1 MWCFEMLN
9 LTTNEHELW
18 FGYSMQDAIRR
29 MEKNG
34 HKVDINNY
42 KFLMQDYED

>member
-9 LTTNEHELW
+9 KTTNEHELW
-18 FGYSMQDAIRR
+18 FGYSMKDAIRR

-34 HKVDINNY
+34 NKIDINNY
-42 KFLMQDYED
+42 VLLMQDYED